1 LLKGEIGADFLF
13 SLGLHFFLA
22 LLAMLVAVRWPRL
35 GSGFG
40 LPTATTTVTGMA
52 FLAIFGAFPYMIYS

>member
-13 SLGLHFFLA
+13 SLGFHFFLLA
-22 LLAMLVAVRWPRL
+22 LLVAVRWPRL